1 MADIYFENI
10 TKSFDGKTILKN
22 INLHIKDKE
31 LFTFLGPS
39 GCGKTTLL
47 RILAGF
53 ESLDS
58 GSVKLGERDITKLAP
73 EKREIAMVFQNY
85 ALFPH
90 MSVADNVGYGLKARK
105 VDKNIIKDKVDY
117 YLEIVNM
124 ADYGKR
130 NINELSGGE
139 QQRVSIAR
147 ALAIQ
152 PKVLLLD
159 EPLSNLDAKLRDKM
173 RNEIR
178 DIQKKFGI
186 TTIFVTHDQKEAMA
200 ISDTIGVFNE
210 GNLIQTD
217 RPVNLYNSPKTSF
230 VAGFIDESNIIKK
243 EQYSYVDLENIQSD
257 IVCIRQQDIEISEEG
272 SIRAKV
278 IEIEFNGNNIVY
290 KCKVDDLVLKISK
303 ANLYNNQ
310 LISLGDNIGLKI
322 PTPAVKKLID

>member
-105 VDKNIIKDKVDY
+105 VDKNIIKDNVDY

-217 RPVNLYNSPKTSF
+217 SPVNLYNSPKTSF

-243 EQYSYVDLENIQSD
+243 EQYSYVDLQNIQSNL
-257 IVCIRQQDIEISEEG
+257 VCIRQQDIEISAEG

-290 KCKVDDLVLKISK
+290 KCKVNDLVLKISK

-310 LISLGDNIGLKI
+310 LISVGDNIGLKI
-322 PTPAVKKLID
+322 PIEAVKKLID

>member
-217 RPVNLYNSPKTSF
+217 SPVNLYNSPKTSF

-243 EQYSYVDLENIQSD
+243 EQYSYVDLQNIQNRHF
-257 IVCIRQQDIEISEEG
+257 CM
-272 SIRAKV
+272 
-278 IEIEFNGNNIVY
+278 
-290 KCKVDDLVLKISK
+290 
-303 ANLYNNQ
+303 
-310 LISLGDNIGLKI
+310 
-322 PTPAVKKLID
+322 

>member
-105 VDKNIIKDKVDY
+105 VDKNIIKDNVDY

-217 RPVNLYNSPKTSF
+217 SPVNLYNSPKTSF

-257 IVCIRQQDIEISEEG
+257 LVCIRQQDIEISAEG

-310 LISLGDNIGLKI
+310 LISVGDNIGLKI

>member
-58 GSVKLGERDITKLAP
+58 GSVKLGERDITNLAP

-105 VDKNIIKDKVDY
+105 VDKNIIKDNVDY

-217 RPVNLYNSPKTSF
+217 SPVNLYNSPKTSF

-257 IVCIRQQDIEISEEG
+257 LVCIRQQDIEISEEG

-310 LISLGDNIGLKI
+310 LISVGDNIGLKI

>member
-105 VDKNIIKDKVDY
+105 VDKNIIKDNVDY

-217 RPVNLYNSPKTSF
+217 SPVNLYNSPKTSF

-243 EQYSYVDLENIQSD
+243 EQYSYVDLQNIQSD
-257 IVCIRQQDIEISEEG
+257 LVCIRQQDIEISAGG

-278 IEIEFNGNNIVY
+278 LEIEFNGNNIVY
-290 KCKVDDLVLKISK
+290 KCKVNDLVLKISK

-310 LISLGDNIGLKI
+310 LISVGDNIGLKI
-322 PTPAVKKLID
+322 PMGAVKKLID

>member
-105 VDKNIIKDKVDY
+105 VDKNIIKDNVDY

-152 PKVLLLD
+152 PEVLLLD

-217 RPVNLYNSPKTSF
+217 SPVNLYNSPKTSF

-243 EQYSYVDLENIQSD
+243 EQYSYVDLQNIQSD
-257 IVCIRQQDIEISEEG
+257 LVCIRQQDIEISAEG

-290 KCKVDDLVLKISK
+290 KCKVNDLVLKISK

-310 LISLGDNIGLKI
+310 LISVGDNIGLKI

>member
-105 VDKNIIKDKVDY
+105 VDKKILKDKVDY

-217 RPVNLYNSPKTSF
+217 SPVNLYNSPKTSF

-243 EQYSYVDLENIQSD
+243 EQYSYVDLQNIQSD
-257 IVCIRQQDIEISEEG
+257 LVCIRQQDIEISAGG

-278 IEIEFNGNNIVY
+278 LEIEFNGNNIVY
-290 KCKVDDLVLKISK
+290 KCKVNDLVLKISK

-310 LISLGDNIGLKI
+310 LISVGDNIGLKI

>member
-105 VDKNIIKDKVDY
+105 VDKKILKDKVDY

-217 RPVNLYNSPKTSF
+217 SPVNLYNSPKTSF

-257 IVCIRQQDIEISEEG
+257 LVCIRQQDIEISEEG

-290 KCKVDDLVLKISK
+290 KCRVHDLVLKISK

-310 LISLGDNIGLKI
+310 LISVGDNIGLKI